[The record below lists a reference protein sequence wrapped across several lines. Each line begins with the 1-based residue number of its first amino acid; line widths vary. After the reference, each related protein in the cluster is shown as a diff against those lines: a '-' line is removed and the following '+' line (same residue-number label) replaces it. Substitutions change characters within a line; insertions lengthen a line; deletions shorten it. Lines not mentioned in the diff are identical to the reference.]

1 MRSTPSLAILTLLA
15 ATLNVSGRTEEPN
28 GTFVSDGDRFVL
40 AYASQLEPIT
50 INTMHAWELTL
61 TTRAGV
67 PVTGASFAVSGGMPA
82 HDHGLP
88 TAPRVTR
95 ELGEGRYLL
104 EGVRF
109 HMAGAWELTFEVIT
123 RDATDRITVVLD
135 VGPRSSG

>member
-1 MRSTPSLAILTLLA
+1 MRSTPSLAILILLA
-15 ATLNVSGRTEEPN
+15 ATLNVSGRSEEPN
-28 GTFVSDGDRFVL
+28 GTFVSDGGRFVL
-40 AYASQLEPIT
+40 AYASRLEPIT

-61 TTRAGV
+61 TTRAGE
-67 PVTGASFAVSGGMPA
+67 PVTGASFAVSGGMPT

-109 HMAGAWELTFEVIT
+109 HMVGAWELTFEVTT
-123 RDATDRITVVLD
+123 RGATDRITVVLD